1 MKPIREKLNVMQKKR
16 QEASQKQRQRKVRG
30 DAQQEK
36 SACKIKATKKPVQGN
51 VIAKVKVTARRKPN
65 VRQEIKTK
73 QGRRPERHYG
83 RKDKGL
89 A

>member
-1 MKPIREKLNVMQKKR
+1 MWCRRRDKRHSKNKGREKR
-16 QEASQKQRQRKVRG
+16 TRQRKVRG

-51 VIAKVKVTARRKPN
+51 VIAKVKVKARRKPN

-73 QGRRPERHYG
+73 EGRRPERHYG